1 MNVTEKKL
9 DAEASRNKYNY
20 TSYRTTILHAHP
32 LHLFFL
38 YLQFPLCVTM
48 WQATMAWESHKKN
61 HDPSQV
67 SKFKLEF
74 DDTQIITD
82 SAPCHDERHDELL
95 HGRTSSRPLERD
107 GGVRHQTGSAVIKGS
122 APKTACRTDVA
133 ATPLKKKKQVPLL
146 PPSQE
151 NL

>member
-1 MNVTEKKL
+1 MNVTEKKF

-48 WQATMAWESHKKN
+48 WQATMGVPQKKITI
-61 HDPSQV
+61 QV
-67 SKFKLEF
+67 KSRSWNV

-133 ATPLKKKKQVPLL
+133 ATPLKKKKQVQLL

>member
-1 MNVTEKKL
+1 MNVTEKKI

-48 WQATMAWESHKKN
+48 WQATMGVPQKKITI
-61 HDPSQV
+61 QV
-67 SKFKLEF
+67 KSRSWNV